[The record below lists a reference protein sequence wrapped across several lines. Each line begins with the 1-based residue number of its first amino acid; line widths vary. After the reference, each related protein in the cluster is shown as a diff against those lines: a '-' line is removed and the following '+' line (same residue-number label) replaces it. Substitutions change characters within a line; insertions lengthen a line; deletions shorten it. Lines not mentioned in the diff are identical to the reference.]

1 MILMSLYV
9 FKYYMCMFIFIIS
22 DPVEYKPG
30 MFSFTSRP

>member
-1 MILMSLYV
+1 MILMFL
-9 FKYYMCMFIFIIS
+9 YYMCIFFIIS